1 MEFFC
6 HPRGA
11 GAAAVLEPTTGTDD
25 LIAYGPLLSDDGSSW
40 LGTAALVRAADP
52 AAASAVLTP
61 DRCADIEVHE
71 WHFGG
76 RPT

>member
-6 HPRGA
+6 YHRRPGP
-11 GAAAVLEPTTGTDD
+11 AADLEPTTGTDD
-25 LIAYGPLLSDDGSSW
+25 LIAHGPLLSDDGSSW
-40 LGTAALVRAADP
+40 LGTAALVQAADP
-52 AAASAVLTP
+52 VVASAVLTP
-61 DRCADIEVHE
+61 DRYADFEVHE